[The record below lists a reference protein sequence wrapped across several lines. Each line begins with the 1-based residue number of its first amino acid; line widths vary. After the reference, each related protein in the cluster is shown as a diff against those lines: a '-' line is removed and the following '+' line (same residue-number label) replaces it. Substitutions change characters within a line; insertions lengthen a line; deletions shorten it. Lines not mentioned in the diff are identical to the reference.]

1 MEICENCGRGWNLMK
16 ALGHWPRCQHNFE
29 GRAFDPNSQ
38 CVLKARH
45 KGCHKAEYP
54 GQVDHWTCAD

>member
-1 MEICENCGRGWNLMK
+1 MPQSAMR

-29 GRAFDPNSQ
+29 GRAFDPHSQ
-38 CVLKARH
+38 CIYKARH

-54 GQVDHWTCAD
+54 GQIDHWTCAQ